1 MVPEAA
7 MAKRTK
13 RTKRDLPREAFAI
26 VGDADN
32 PDTWRLPHHKRSI
45 IRALKGDLDI
55 ERTVDWS
62 QVAAAASAPSPLN
75 MGKRVPASPEEILG
89 AAIHLAGHYRKGNK
103 SLPDILAALV

>member
-1 MVPEAA
+1 

-13 RTKRDLPREAFAI
+13 RTREGLPREAFAI
-26 VGDADN
+26 VRDAEN
-32 PDTWRLPHHKRSI
+32 PETWRLPHHKRSI
-45 IRALKGDLDI
+45 VRVLKGDLDI

-62 QVAAAASAPSPLN
+62 QTADAVSALSPLN